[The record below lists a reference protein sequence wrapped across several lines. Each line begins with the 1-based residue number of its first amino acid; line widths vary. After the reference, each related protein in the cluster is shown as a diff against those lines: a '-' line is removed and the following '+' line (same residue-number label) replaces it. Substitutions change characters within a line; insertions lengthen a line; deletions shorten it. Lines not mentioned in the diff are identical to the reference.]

1 MESEEGKTMNRLT
14 SNKSV
19 LKMGMFELAHN
30 SNYKKEG
37 KARYRDYDSDIDA
50 RELAR
55 RLLKDYAD
63 GDDSFTDDE
72 EFDDFMLDCLQDGI
86 DSIEGVIALFYR
98 NLWAMADLHE
108 KLKKFE
114 DLEEQGRLLELPCVV
129 GDDVWYISERVEKQG
144 RKKIEVPFVDHG
156 TVDNITLG
164 HMMIPQITVCNDENV
179 WITFDNVED
188 FSKCVFRTK
197 PEAERALVEIKERFK

>member
-1 MESEEGKTMNRLT
+1 
-14 SNKSV
+14 
-19 LKMGMFELAHN
+19 MGMFELAHN

-50 RELAR
+50 RELTR
-55 RLLKDYAD
+55 RLLKDYTE
-63 GDDSFTDDE
+63 GDDSFTCDE

-114 DLEEQGRLLELPCVV
+114 DLEEQGRLLELPCAV
-129 GDDVWYISERVEKQG
+129 GD
-144 RKKIEVPFVDHG
+144 
-156 TVDNITLG
+156 T
-164 HMMIPQITVCNDENV
+164 M
-179 WITFDNVED
+179 
-188 FSKCVFRTK
+188 FRTNK
-197 PEAERALVEIKERFK
+197 CAKNPIISMEVHEINMFYSKTNNFVIQIKCHDDIDGGETFYLTSEIGKIVFLTKSEAERALVEIKEGFK